1 MSFEPH
7 DYLRHILA
15 EVEYLLDQ
23 RRTFTYERNVLGTQM
38 TVLASNTARQSSG
51 ITFSRVKQEQALL
64 RIVTTEKKLRE
75 REPF

>member
-23 RRTFTYERNVLGTQM
+23 RRTLTYERNVVGTQM

-51 ITFSRVKQEQALL
+51 ITLQQG
-64 RIVTTEKKLRE
+64 
-75 REPF
+75 

>member
-23 RRTFTYERNVLGTQM
+23 SRTLTYERNVVGTQM

-51 ITFSRVKQEQALL
+51 ITLQQG
-64 RIVTTEKKLRE
+64 
-75 REPF
+75 